1 MSVSSPFIARPI
13 ATSLLGVAV
22 LLGGVLGYLWLP
34 ISSLPQVDFPTIQ
47 VTTQLPGASPDVMA
61 SLVTAPLERNFG
73 QIPSLQLMTSSS
85 SFGVSQITL
94 QFVLNRDIDAAA
106 QDVQA
111 AINASGST
119 LPKNLPYPPVYSK
132 VNPADAPMVTLAIT
146 SSTISMRALSDIA
159 DTLLAQRLSE
169 VTGVGRVTVQGN
181 IRPAIRIQ
189 ADLSRLANY
198 GIAMEDLRNVIMAAN
213 VAGPKGALDGAHQSY
228 TIGANDQI
236 AAASAYRDIV
246 ITYLNGAPVLL
257 RDVADII
264 DSLENSKVAGF
275 YQGNPAI
282 VVDIQR
288 QPGANVIET
297 TQRIKNELPKLQRSM
312 PVGATL
318 TIVHDATASIRA
330 SVRDVQFTLVLSVA
344 LVITVVLIFLR
355 TIRATIIAGVAL
367 PLSLIAT
374 FGIMWFCG
382 FSLDNLS
389 LMALTIGTGF
399 VVDDAIVM
407 IENIVR
413 HMEEGEAP
421 FEAALRGASEIGF
434 TVISLTVSLIA
445 VFIPLLFMTGLV
457 GRMFREFA
465 LTLTIAVVTSAVVS
479 LTLTPMMCSR
489 LLRHQSTASAGGG
502 ITHIFHRA
510 IDWSVEVYRRTLEWV
525 LRHEK
530 LTLLVTAAT
539 LVATVWLYVIIP
551 KGFLPL
557 QDTGLVFAVMEGG
570 QEISFAEMK
579 RLQATVE
586 SALRKDPD
594 VTGVVS
600 VIGVTPINA
609 TPNAGRLA
617 VTLRSRDER
626 KASVTAIIERLQ
638 HAVAAVPGVIVF
650 FQPVQDIQIST
661 RVSRAQYQYTLSGTD
676 ASEVGTW
683 AAKLAQQ
690 LQSSPLLADV
700 ASEAQDNG
708 FRLQVQV
715 DRETAGRLGISMQT
729 IIDTLS
735 DAFGQRQISTIYGQ
749 SNQYRVILEAKP
761 EYQNDP
767 SSLTKLYVPA
777 SGVQAVAQSTSLTS
791 TSPTVIPGVSGS
803 SMVPLSTFARFE
815 NRTAPLVIA
824 HQEQFPAVT
833 ISFNLAPYAALS
845 DAVAAIS
852 QAERAIGMPTSVI
865 GSYSGDAAEFAKSLA
880 GEPWLILAAAVT
892 IYIVLGVLYES
903 FIHPLTI
910 LSTLPSAGVGA
921 LLALMLYK
929 QDLSVVAL
937 IGIVLLMGIVKKN
950 AIMMIDFALEAERKQ
965 GLSPRDSIVQACLL
979 RFRPIMMTTLAALF
993 GAIPLAFEQGTGSE
1007 LRNPLGITIIGG
1019 LLLSQLLTLYTTPV
1033 IYLAMERLKDALR
1046 PRGAAAD
1053 RARPAGNSRTVAARG
1068 GVRSDMAFTSFSEP
1082 FIRRPVA
1089 TTLLAVGLFLTGA
1102 VAYRFLPVAS
1112 MPTVDFP
1119 TINVTATRPGADP
1132 ETMAATVAAPLER
1145 RLGEIAG
1152 VTELTSRSSLGN
1164 TRITIQFDLTRNI
1177 DGAARDVQAAINAA
1191 LTDLPGDL
1199 QSTTDLPQIESRR
1212 HADHDPGA
1220 DLEGRS
1226 AEHAL

>member
-1 MSVSSPFIARPI
+1 MSVSSSFIARPI

-22 LLGGVLGYLWLP
+22 MLSGLLGYLWLP
-34 ISSLPQVDFPTIQ
+34 VSSLPQVDFPTIQ
-47 VTTQLPGASPDVMA
+47 VTTQLPGASPEVMA

-111 AINASGST
+111 AINASGAT
-119 LPKNLPYPPVYSK
+119 LPRNLPYPPVYSK
-132 VNPADAPMVTLAIT
+132 VNPADAPIVTLAIT
-146 SSTISMRALSDIA
+146 SNTIAMRALSDIA
-159 DTLLAQRLSE
+159 DTMLAQRLSE
-169 VTGVGRVTVQGN
+169 LTGVGRVTVQGN
-181 IRPAIRIQ
+181 VKPAIRIQ

-198 GIAMEDLRNVIMAAN
+198 GIALEDLRNVVMAAN
-213 VAGPKGALDGAHQSY
+213 VAGPKGSLDGTHQSY
-228 TIGANDQI
+228 TIAANDQI
-236 AAASAYRDIV
+236 TAADAYRNII
-246 ITYLNGAPVLL
+246 ITYLNGGPVLL
-257 RDVADII
+257 RDVADIV
-264 DSLENSKVAGF
+264 DDLENSKVAAF
-275 YQGNPAI
+275 YLGAPA
-282 VVDIQR
+282 VVIDVQR

-297 TQRIKNELPKLQRSM
+297 AQRIKNELPKLQRAM
-312 PVGATL
+312 PVGASL
-318 TIVHDATASIRA
+318 TVVHDATASIRA
-330 SVRDVQFTLVLSVA
+330 SVRDVQFTLILSVA

-355 TIRATIIAGVAL
+355 TVRATIIAGVTL
-367 PLSLIAT
+367 PLSLVAT

-413 HMEEGEAP
+413 HMEAGERP
-421 FEAALRGASEIGF
+421 FDAALRGASEIGF
-434 TVISLTVSLIA
+434 TVISLTLSLIA

-489 LLRHQSTASAGGG
+489 ILRHASVHSAASS
-502 ITHIFHRA
+502 ITHVFHRA
-510 IDWSVEVYRRTLEWV
+510 VDWSVEIYGRSLEWV
-525 LRHEK
+525 LRHER
-530 LTLLVTAAT
+530 LTLIVTVGT
-539 LVATVWLYVIIP
+539 LVATVWLYIIIP

-557 QDTGLVFAVMEGG
+557 QDTGLIFAVMEGG
-570 QEISFAEMK
+570 QDISFNEMK
-579 RLQATVE
+579 RLRAAVE
-586 SALRKDPD
+586 GAIRKDAE

-609 TPNAGRLA
+609 TPNAARIA
-617 VTLRSRDER
+617 ITLRPRDDR
-626 KASVTAIIERLQ
+626 KVSVTAVIDRLQ
-638 HAVAAVPGVIVF
+638 QAVAAVPGVIVY
-650 FQPVQDIQIST
+650 FQPVQDIQIAT

-676 ASEVGTW
+676 RDEVGHW
-683 AAKLAQQ
+683 AARLAQQ
-690 LQSSPLLADV
+690 MQSSPLLQDV
-700 ASEAQDNG
+700 ASEAQESG
-708 FRLQVQV
+708 LQLRVQV

-729 IIDTLS
+729 VIDTLS

-749 SNQYRVILEAKP
+749 ANQYRVVLEAMP
-761 EYQNDP
+761 QYQNDP
-767 SSLTKLYVPA
+767 SSLSKLYVPA

-803 SMVPLSTFARFE
+803 PMVPLSTFARFE
-815 NRTAPLVIA
+815 QGTAPLVIA

-845 DAVAAIS
+845 DAVTVIS
-852 QAERAIGMPTSVI
+852 AAEREIGMPSSVI

-965 GLSPRDSIVQACLL
+965 GLSPRDAIVQASLL

-1033 IYLAMERLKDALR
+1033 IYLAMERLKARFAPPR
-1046 PRGAAAD
+1046 P
-1053 RARPAGNSRTVAARG
+1053 
-1068 GVRSDMAFTSFSEP
+1068 
-1082 FIRRPVA
+1082 
-1089 TTLLAVGLFLTGA
+1089 LQ
-1102 VAYRFLPVAS
+1102 
-1112 MPTVDFP
+1112 
-1119 TINVTATRPGADP
+1119 
-1132 ETMAATVAAPLER
+1132 
-1145 RLGEIAG
+1145 
-1152 VTELTSRSSLGN
+1152 TEL
-1164 TRITIQFDLTRNI
+1164 
-1177 DGAARDVQAAINAA
+1177 
-1191 LTDLPGDL
+1191 DLPEAPAPT
-1199 QSTTDLPQIESRR
+1199 Q
-1212 HADHDPGA
+1212 HA
-1220 DLEGRS
+1220 
-1226 AEHAL
+1226 AE

>member
-1 MSVSSPFIARPI
+1 MSVSSPFIHRPI

-22 LLGGVLGYLWLP
+22 MLGGLLGYVWLP

-73 QIPSLQLMTSSS
+73 QIPSLQLLTSSS

-94 QFVLNRDIDAAA
+94 QFELNRDIDAAA

-111 AINASGST
+111 AINASGAT

-132 VNPADAPMVTLAIT
+132 VNPADAPMITLAIT
-146 SSTISMRALSDIA
+146 SSTIALRQLSDIA

-169 VTGVGRVTVQGN
+169 LTGVGRVTVQGN
-181 IRPAIRIQ
+181 IRPAVRIQ

-198 GIAMEDLRNVIMAAN
+198 GIALEDLRNVVAAAN

-228 TIGANDQI
+228 TIAANDQI
-236 AAASAYRDIV
+236 TAADAYRNIV
-246 ITYLNGAPVLL
+246 ITFLNGGPVLL
-257 RDVADII
+257 RDVANII
-264 DSLENSKVAGF
+264 DDVENDKVGGF
-275 YQGNPAI
+275 YQGTPAI

-297 TQRIKNELPKLQRSM
+297 VQRIRNELPKLQRSM

-318 TIVHDATASIRA
+318 TVVHDATASIRA

-374 FGIMWFCG
+374 FGVMWFCN

-413 HMEEGEAP
+413 HMEEGEPP

-489 LLRHQSTASAGGG
+489 LLRHQSMQGASRG
-502 ITHIFHRA
+502 IMHGFHGL
-510 IDWSVEVYRRTLEWV
+510 IDRSVEAYRRTLEWV
-525 LRHEK
+525 LRHER
-530 LTLLVTAAT
+530 LTLVVTAVT
-539 LVATVWLYVIIP
+539 VVATIWLYVIIP

-557 QDTGLVFAVMEGG
+557 QDTGLIFAVMEGG
-570 QEISFAEMK
+570 QEISFTEMK
-579 RLQATVE
+579 RLQTAVE
-586 SALRKDPD
+586 RAIRKDPD

-609 TPNAGRLA
+609 TPNAARLA
-617 VTLRSRDER
+617 ITLRSRDQR
-626 KASVTAIIERLQ
+626 QATVMDVIGRMQ
-638 HAVAAVPGVIVF
+638 QAVAAVPGTVVY

-661 RVSRAQYQYTLSGTD
+661 RVSRAQFQYTLTGTD
-676 ASEVGTW
+676 TDEVGSW
-683 AAKLAQQ
+683 ATKLAQQ
-690 LQSSPLLADV
+690 MGSSQFLQNV

-708 FRLQVQV
+708 FRMQVQV
-715 DRETAGRLGISMQT
+715 DRETAGRLGVSMQT
-729 IIDTLS
+729 VVDTLN

-749 SNQYRVILEAKP
+749 SNQYRVILEAMP
-761 EYQNDP
+761 EYKNDP
-767 SSLTKLYVPA
+767 TALSKLYVPA
-777 SGVQAVAQSTSLTS
+777 SGVQAIAQSTSLTS
-791 TSPTVIPGVSGS
+791 AAPAIIPGVSGS
-803 SMVPLSTFARFE
+803 PMVPLNTFARFE
-815 NRTAPLVIA
+815 HTTAPLVVA

-833 ISFNLAPYAALS
+833 ISFNLAPHAALS
-845 DAVAAIS
+845 DAVDVITR
-852 QAERAIGMPTSVI
+852 AESDIGMPSSVI

-880 GEPWLILAAAVT
+880 GEPWLILAAAIT

-921 LLALMLYK
+921 LLALMLCGL
-929 QDLSVVAL
+929 DLSVVAL

-950 AIMMIDFALEAERKQ
+950 AIMMIDFALEAERRQ
-965 GLSPRDSIVQACLL
+965 GLSPREAILQASLL

-1033 IYLAMERLKDALR
+1033 IYLAMDRLKTRLSPPR
-1046 PRGAAAD
+1046 PLQA
-1053 RARPAGNSRTVAARG
+1053 
-1068 GVRSDMAFTSFSEP
+1068 
-1082 FIRRPVA
+1082 
-1089 TTLLAVGLFLTGA
+1089 
-1102 VAYRFLPVAS
+1102 
-1112 MPTVDFP
+1112 
-1119 TINVTATRPGADP
+1119 
-1132 ETMAATVAAPLER
+1132 
-1145 RLGEIAG
+1145 
-1152 VTELTSRSSLGN
+1152 EL
-1164 TRITIQFDLTRNI
+1164 
-1177 DGAARDVQAAINAA
+1177 
-1191 LTDLPGDL
+1191 DLPE
-1199 QSTTDLPQIESRR
+1199 LPGPAPR
-1212 HADHDPGA
+1212 A
-1220 DLEGRS
+1220 
-1226 AEHAL
+1226 AE